1 MKELEEVMKGKA
13 NTYYEMFIHLNRGIL
28 FFKTGKYNDA
38 IRSFVKYYTNE
49 YYKKSD
55 NLFKFRV
62 AITELMMH
70 FESKDLA
77 GISIRL
83 EQVRK
88 QFKDEM
94 EQIDACA
101 EKLMYNWMQLLRKQE
116 LKYSNEKVL
125 AALRVLVKDKRLK
138 QNEDSQLLNYHNW
151 LQSKLA
157 S

>member
-1 MKELEEVMKGKA
+1 
-13 NTYYEMFIHLNRGIL
+13 
-28 FFKTGKYNDA
+28 
-38 IRSFVKYYTNE
+38 
-49 YYKKSD
+49 
-55 NLFKFRV
+55 
-62 AITELMMH
+62 MMH

-101 EKLMYNWMQLLRKQE
+101 EKLMYKWMQLLRKQE